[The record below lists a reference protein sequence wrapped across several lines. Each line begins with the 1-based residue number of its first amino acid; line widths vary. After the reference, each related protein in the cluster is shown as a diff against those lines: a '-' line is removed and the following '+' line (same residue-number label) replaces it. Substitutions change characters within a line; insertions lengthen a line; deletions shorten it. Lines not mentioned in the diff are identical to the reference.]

1 MRFNGRCGT
10 NNMAVKTGAKMN
22 GAELLVAALKNEGVR
37 EIFGLPG
44 EENLAMVE
52 ALRRSSIKLVV
63 TRHEQAAAFMAATH
77 GRLTGRPGVCLT
89 TLGPGAL
96 NLTTGAAYALLG
108 AMPMIMITGQ
118 KGVLSR
124 KQARF
129 QVVDV
134 VSTMTPLTKMAH
146 QIVSPATIPALVREA
161 FRVAQ
166 QERPGPVHLEL
177 PEDVA
182 AEPAAESPL
191 IQPHPIEVPVAQP
204 AALDRAAALIL
215 KAERPLIMLGAAA
228 SRPRLA
234 DALSDFVKRAQIP
247 FFNTQMGKGSVSG
260 GSGLY
265 IGTAA
270 LSERDYVHDAIDR
283 ADLIIAIGHD
293 TVEKPPFFMGPNGPT
308 VLHVGYLPATVEE
321 VYFPHAE
328 LIGDVGPSL
337 TLLAE
342 RLEGKLPNAGALL
355 PLREEIL
362 ARITARADES
372 RYPLTPQ
379 RIVHDVRQVMPQDG
393 IVCLD
398 NGMYKIWFARN
409 YRTRVANTLL
419 LDNALAT
426 MGAGLPSAMTAAML
440 YPNRRVLA
448 VCGDG
453 GFMMNSQELETASRL
468 GLNLVVLIL
477 QDNAF
482 GMIRWK
488 QAADGFQDFGMTFGN
503 PDFVT
508 YARAYHLNGSRVE
521 SADGLAP
528 ALDAA
533 FVGGGV
539 HVVSVPVDYAENSR
553 VLIDELQAHAAEGR
567 GQP

>member
-1 MRFNGRCGT
+1 
-10 NNMAVKTGAKMN
+10 MN
-22 GAELLVAALKNEGVR
+22 GAELLVAALKNEGVKQ
-37 EIFGLPG
+37 IFGLPG
-44 EENLAMVE
+44 EENLVMVE

-77 GRLTGRPGVCLT
+77 GRLTGEPGVCLT

-96 NLTTGAAYALLG
+96 NLTTGAAHALLG

-118 KGVLSR
+118 KGILSR

-146 QIVSPATIPALVREA
+146 QIVSPTTIPALVREA

-177 PEDVA
+177 PEDIA
-182 AEPAAESPL
+182 AEPAGEPPL
-191 IQPHPIEVPVAQP
+191 IQPHPIEVPVAQT

-228 SRPRLA
+228 SRPCLA
-234 DALSDFVKRAQIP
+234 DALSDFIKRVEIP

-265 IGTAA
+265 MGTAA

-293 TVEKPPFFMGPNGPT
+293 TVEKPPFLMGPNGPT

-337 TLLAE
+337 TLLAQ
-342 RLEGKLPNAGALL
+342 RLEGKLPKAGTLL
-355 PLREEIL
+355 SLRAEIL
-362 ARITARADES
+362 ARITARANES

-379 RIVHDVRQVMPQDG
+379 RVVHDVRQVMPEDG

-440 YPNRRVLA
+440 HPGRRVLA

-468 GLNLVVLIL
+468 GLNLVVLVL

-488 QAADGFQDFGMTFGN
+488 QAADGFPDFGMTFGN

-508 YARAYHLNGSRVE
+508 YARAYHMKGSRVE
-521 SADGLAP
+521 TADGLAP
-528 ALDAA
+528 ALEAA
-533 FVGGGV
+533 FAGGGA

-553 VLIDELQAHAAEGR
+553 VLIDELQAHATERR
-567 GQP
+567 G

>member
-1 MRFNGRCGT
+1 
-10 NNMAVKTGAKMN
+10 MN
-22 GAELLVAALKNEGVR
+22 GAELLIAALKNEGV
-37 EIFGLPG
+37 EQIFGLPG
-44 EENLAMVE
+44 EENLVMVE

-77 GRLTGRPGVCLT
+77 GRLTGKPGVCLT

-96 NLTTGAAYALLG
+96 NLTTGAAHALLG
-108 AMPMIMITGQ
+108 AMPMVMITGQ
-118 KGVLSR
+118 KGVLNR

-129 QVVDV
+129 QVVDI
-134 VSTMTPLTKMAH
+134 VSTMAPLTKMAH
-146 QIVSPATIPALVREA
+146 QIVSPTTIPALVREA
-161 FRVAQ
+161 FRIAQ

-177 PEDVA
+177 PEDIA
-182 AEPAAESPL
+182 AEPAGEPPL
-191 IQPHPIEVPVAQP
+191 IQPHAIEVPVAQP

-228 SRPRLA
+228 SRPCLA
-234 DALSDFVKRAQIP
+234 EALSDFIKRVQIP

-260 GSGLY
+260 GSDLY
-265 IGTAA
+265 MGTAA

-293 TVEKPPFFMGPNGPT
+293 TVEKPPFFMGPTGPT

-328 LIGDVGPSL
+328 LIGDVGPTL

-342 RLEGKLPNAGALL
+342 RLEAKLPNAGALL

-362 ARITARADES
+362 ARITARAEES

-379 RIVHDVRQVMPQDG
+379 RVVHDVRQVMPEGG

-440 YPNRRVLA
+440 HPDRRVLA

-468 GLNLVVLIL
+468 GLNLVVLVL

-488 QAADGFQDFGMTFGN
+488 QAADGFPDFGMTFGN
-503 PDFVT
+503 PDFVA
-508 YARAYHLNGSRVE
+508 YARAYHLKGSRVD

-533 FVGGGV
+533 FANGGV
-539 HVVSVPVDYAENSR
+539 HVVSVPVDYTENTL
-553 VLIDELQAHAAEGR
+553 VLIDELQAHAAERR
-567 GQP
+567 GQ